1 MRRGVVSKS
10 PQAQLDILDAALFI
24 AEGDPLA
31 SDRFVDALT
40 TTFDRLA
47 TFPLIGRARPEL
59 APGLRSFPHRTYV
72 IFYRPTPR
80 GVHIVRVLHGARDLP
95 PLLED
100 L

>member
-10 PQAQLDILDAALFI
+10 PQAQLDIVDAALYI

-40 TTFDRLA
+40 ATFNRLA
-47 TFPLIGRARPEL
+47 NHRPLGRARPEFG
-59 APGLRSFPHRTYV
+59 ADLRSFPHRQYI
-72 IFYRPTPR
+72 IFYRPIED
-80 GVHIVRVLHGARDLP
+80 GIEVVRLLHGSRDIP